1 MSRKLLH
8 QGQILGP
15 GGLPQGV
22 LEWAVLEELRAGQ
35 WSGVAGAYFPQSRLH
50 HGRAAGGVDRKVS
63 GSSPGRSGGRIFFS
77 RVNFLC

>member
-22 LEWAVLEELRAGQ
+22 LEQAVLGKLLAGH
-35 WSGVAGAYFPQSRLH
+35 WSVVAGVHFLLPNCHLVEQVCVQSVVPSSQPQ
-50 HGRAAGGVDRKVS
+50 
-63 GSSPGRSGGRIFFS
+63 
-77 RVNFLC
+77 